1 MLLVVEKGYPEPVNL
16 GSGEGITI
24 KQIAE
29 TLAGHIPGLTIEWD
43 VTKPSGDRKRLMDMA
58 RACAIGFAPQ
68 VSLKEGIADVLAWYR
83 TNRDT
88 ADQRYNA
95 FTEAAHAAKA
105 GAS

>member
-1 MLLVVEKGYPEPVNL
+1 MAF
-16 GSGEGITI
+16 

-29 TLAGHIPGLTIEWD
+29 TLAGLIPGLTIEWD

-58 RACAIGFAPQ
+58 RARAIGFAPQ
-68 VSLKEGIADVLAWYR
+68 VSLEEGMAETLAWYP

-88 ADQRYNA
+88 AGQRYNA
-95 FTEAAHAAKA
+95 FTEAAHALKA